1 MRITTGKYRNR
12 KLHMP
17 RGIRPTQDK
26 VRKAV
31 FDILGDIEG
40 LNFLELFAGSGAVGF
55 EALSRGAAGLTLVEC
70 NRDAVLAIKR
80 NMDLLKPDNCI
91 LFHLEAEKAVKLL
104 SLNRKSFNIIF
115 IDPPYYKPP
124 RLPKLEGAVETA
136 PAASNVEP
144 LAPRVGSASTAS
156 NVEPW
161 GKKILQT
168 LEAYDILAP
177 YGLVVVQHS
186 KLEPLPDE
194 TINLGLVKEAK
205 YGDTWLS
212 IFRKK
217 E

>member
-31 FDILGDIEG
+31 FDILGDISG
-40 LNFLELFAGSGAVGF
+40 LTFLELFAGSGAVGF
-55 EALSRGAAGLTLVEC
+55 EALSRGVAELTLVEFS
-70 NRDAVLAIKR
+70 RDSVIAIRR
-80 NMDLLKPDNCI
+80 NIDLLNATQCT
-91 LFHLEAEKAVKLL
+91 LYHLEAEKAIKLL
-104 SLNRKSFNIIF
+104 SLDKKTFDIVF
-115 IDPPYYKPP
+115 IDPPYNQ
-124 RLPKLEGAVETA
+124 GM
-136 PAASNVEP
+136 
-144 LAPRVGSASTAS
+144 
-156 NVEPW
+156 

-168 LEAYDILAP
+168 LEGYDILAP
-177 YGLVVVQHS
+177 CGLIIVQHS
-186 KLEPLPDE
+186 RLEELPKD
-194 TINLGLVKEAK
+194 NLRWDLIKEAK